1 MKKEIINDFFIN
13 LAVYGSENSLSDII
27 AAAYN
32 SNSEFRKLFFDFF
45 FNYDKTITEYPS
57 VMEREKSSGHC
68 RFDLAIRTKDNN
80 YIIENKRYNEDDHY
94 DKYKKQCEEERIAF
108 IANYDIS
115 DIKYKNKHTWK
126 EFCDYINENSKSAVK
141 KGSLISC
148 ILDYIKGVCNIM
160 KEKQFNVMELKYLGY
175 VIKVVEEIL
184 NDNGFKINRKAKG
197 SSEEQIGFWVE
208 KNERVYWFGFY
219 FAEDDHGFW
228 GEIYNSKLKTKSFDS
243 LKYAEYSNES
253 TEDSKWFSLKKAKFN
268 LLNSEKKTYEQKV
281 KILKDFIFEIEGVE

>member
-13 LAVYGSENSLSDII
+13 LAVYGSENSLSDVI

-32 SNSEFRKLFFDFF
+32 SNSEFRKLFIKFF
-45 FNYDKTITEYPS
+45 FKDDKVLKRIPS
-57 VMEREKSSGHC
+57 GIQREVSSGNC
-68 RFDLAIRTKDNN
+68 RYDLVIPTEESD

-219 FAEDDHGFW
+219 FTEDDYGFW

-253 TEDSKWFSLKKAKFN
+253 TEDSKWFSLKKAKFD
-268 LLNSEKKTYEQKV
+268 LLNSEKTSFEQKEKV
-281 KILKDFIFEIEGVE
+281 LKEFILEIESIN